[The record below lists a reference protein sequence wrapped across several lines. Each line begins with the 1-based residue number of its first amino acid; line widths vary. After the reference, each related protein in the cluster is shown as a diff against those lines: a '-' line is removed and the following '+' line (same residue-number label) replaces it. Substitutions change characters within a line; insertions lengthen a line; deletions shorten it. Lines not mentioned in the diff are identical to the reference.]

1 MAQTLEFSFD
11 RPVGPE
17 ELGPLLNQS
26 DWAQGRSAAGLE
38 KMLRMSSLKLGVWDG
53 NRLVGFARVLSD
65 GVYRC
70 VIEDVIV
77 EASYRGRGIG
87 TRIMR
92 TLVEELSGVEHVYL
106 FTGGENPKQ
115 FYERLGFS
123 LTPYLSMR
131 ILHARQD

>member
-26 DWAQGRSAAGLE
+26 DWAQGRTGPGLE
-38 KMLRMSSLKLGVWDG
+38 TMLRMSSLKLGVWDD

-77 EASYRGRGIG
+77 DESYQDRGIG

-92 TLVEELSGVEHVYL
+92 TLMKELSGVEHVYL
-106 FTGGENPKQ
+106 FTGGERLKQ

-131 ILHARQD
+131 ILHDRQD